1 MMRTRTAAVP
11 RRARR
16 GVTLIE
22 VIIAMIVM
30 SIGIMGLAGT
40 AGYVATQMGGG
51 NAQTLAAAMATK
63 IADSLA
69 SRRCAS
75 LVDGTQT
82 NRRVTATWTITAP
95 ATPTLKVRTINQ
107 TLQYTVK
114 SGVTKSV
121 SYQTMIQCPE

>member
-1 MMRTRTAAVP
+1 MIRTRRVAAP

-22 VIIAMIVM
+22 VIIAIIVM

-51 NAQTLAAAMATK
+51 NAQTLAAALSTK

-82 NRRVTATWTITAP
+82 NRGVKATWTITA
-95 ATPTLKVRTINQ
+95 TPNTRTIDQ
-107 TLQYTVK
+107 TLEYTVK
-114 SGVTKSV
+114 RGSKKSV

>member
-1 MMRTRTAAVP
+1 MIRTRTPAVP
-11 RRARR
+11 RGARR

-82 NRRVTATWTITAP
+82 NRRVTATWTIT
-95 ATPTLKVRTINQ
+95 TPIPRVRTINQ

>member
-1 MMRTRTAAVP
+1 MIRTRRFAAP

-22 VIIAMIVM
+22 VIIAIIVM
-30 SIGIMGLAGT
+30 SVGIMGLPGT

-82 NRRVTATWTITAP
+82 SRGVKATWTITAP
-95 ATPTLKVRTINQ
+95 IPKTRTINQ
-107 TLQYTVK
+107 TLEYTVK
-114 SGVTKSV
+114 RGSKKSV
-121 SYQTMIQCPE
+121 SYQVMIQCPE

>member
-1 MMRTRTAAVP
+1 MIRNRRSADP

-40 AGYVATQMGGG
+40 ASYVATQMGGG
-51 NAQTLAAAMATK
+51 NAQTIAAAMSTK
-63 IADSLA
+63 IADSLS

-82 NRRVTATWTITAP
+82 SRGVKATWTIT
-95 ATPTLKVRTINQ
+95 TPIPRVRTINQ
-107 TLQYTVK
+107 TLEYTVK
-114 SGVTKSV
+114 RGSKKSV
-121 SYQTMIQCPE
+121 SYQVMIQCPE

>member
-1 MMRTRTAAVP
+1 MIRTRRYAAP

-22 VIIAMIVM
+22 VIIAIIVM
-30 SIGIMGLAGT
+30 SVGIMGLAGT

-51 NAQTLAAAMATK
+51 NAQTLAAAMSAK

-69 SRRCAS
+69 SRRCTS

-82 NRRVTATWTITAP
+82 SRGVKATWTITA
-95 ATPTLKVRTINQ
+95 TPKTRTINQ
-107 TLQYTVK
+107 TLEYTVK
-114 SGVTKSV
+114 RGSKKSV
-121 SYQTMIQCPE
+121 SYQMMIQCPE